1 LLKAEDAV
9 EPENINWENLEISDL
24 EYKLRK
30 ILMTIII
37 YFIIFLSFT
46 LVMYTSAFSKKGT
59 YNCEFAVIY
68 DDPPPDD

>member
-1 LLKAEDAV
+1 
-9 EPENINWENLEISDL
+9 
-24 EYKLRK
+24 
-30 ILMTIII
+30 MTIII